1 MPEFILSGTEE
12 TLKPIL
18 TMAIAFYQMIESR
31 DIGQFVGE
39 PLIDNVNAIPHTSR
53 LKLIL
58 CNVKEPPFRAPLK
71 GKLIK
76 AEYQIPDIQAK
87 RITWQGVKDVCGGAN
102 GFMWGNFLATAKLD
116 NGRQIHAYGATAK
129 DADNMLDRM
138 LTLTTAEMLS
148 RGCTEL
154 KKIARRAK
162 GQPLYREPTR
172 VYPVSFHVINSKRI
186 TKIENR
192 IIQQEKASGV
202 RSTLRGDYIELGTER
217 IPLYTNKP
225 PANFSQIM
233 QKALDFSDVDDT

>member
-18 TMAIAFYQMIESR
+18 TMAIAFYQMIEAR

-39 PLIDNVNAIPHTSR
+39 PLIEHVNATAHTSR

-58 CNVKEPPFRAPLK
+58 CNVKEPPFLAPVK

-76 AEYQIPDIQAK
+76 AEYQIPDINPK
-87 RITWQGVKDVCGGAN
+87 KITWQGIKDVCGGVN
-102 GFMWGNFLATAKLD
+102 GFMWGNFLATTKLD
-116 NGRQIHAYGATAK
+116 NGRQMHAYGASSK
-129 DADNMLDRM
+129 DADNMMDRM
-138 LTLTTAEMLS
+138 LTLTTANVLS

-154 KKIARRAK
+154 KKINRRAK

-172 VYPVSFHVINSKRI
+172 VYPIFFHLINSKRI

-192 IIQQEKASGV
+192 TIQQEKASNI
-202 RSTLRGDYIELGTER
+202 RSKLRGDYIELGTER
-217 IPLYTNKP
+217 IPLYTDKP
-225 PANFSQIM
+225 PKNFSEIM
-233 QKALDFSDVDDT
+233 RRALDFSDVDND